1 MNLYP
6 IPADFINEKV
16 NLSWCDIKWGYEN
29 NLLTSEIPIKKAE
42 NSLLTENYTN
52 AELELSFL
60 IPSESN
66 DITPFINELCPNFK
80 EDEYE
85 NVSQKWLYVILS
97 WLWINRENF
106 EDPLDEVESI
116 YTDFDCPAEVDSF
129 IKYMP
134 PTDGYNPSLHSYTEN
149 INRLMKNW
157 ENYLKRC
164 AVKYK

>member
-16 NLSWCDIKWGYEN
+16 TLSWCDIKWGYEN
-29 NLLTSEIPIKKAE
+29 NLITCELPIKKAE
-42 NSLLTENYTN
+42 NIVLTEIYTK

-60 IPSESN
+60 IPTESN
-66 DITPFINELCPNFK
+66 DISSFIYELCPNFK

-85 NVSQKWLYVILS
+85 TISQKWLYVILS
-97 WLWINRENF
+97 WLWLNRESF

-116 YTDFDCPAEVDSF
+116 YTDFDCPAEMDNF

-134 PTDGYNPSLHSYTEN
+134 PTDGYNPSLYSYAEN

-157 ENYLKRC
+157 ENYLQKS
-164 AVKYK
+164 ALKY

>member
-1 MNLYP
+1 MTLFP
-6 IPADFINEKV
+6 IPADFIDEKV

-42 NSLLTENYTN
+42 NIVSTGSYTK

-80 EDEYE
+80 EDEYAIT
-85 NVSQKWLYVILS
+85 NQKWLYVILS
-97 WLWINRENF
+97 WLWINRASF
-106 EDPLDEVESI
+106 EDPLDEVEII
-116 YTDFDCPAEVDSF
+116 YTDFDYPAEMDSF

-134 PTDGYNPSLHSYTEN
+134 PTDGYNPSLYSYAEN

-157 ENYLKRC
+157 ENYLQKS
-164 AVKYK
+164 ALKYK

>member
-6 IPADFINEKV
+6 IPTDFINQKV

-29 NLLTSEIPIKKAE
+29 NLITSELPIKKAE
-42 NSLLTENYTN
+42 NIVLTEIYTK

-60 IPSESN
+60 IPNQSN
-66 DITPFINELCPNFK
+66 DIFPFLNELCSETN
-80 EDEYE
+80 EDSMIRE
-85 NVSQKWLYVILS
+85 KWLYILLS
-97 WLWINRENF
+97 WLWIKRERF

-116 YTDFDCPAEVDSF
+116 YTDFDCPVEMDSF

-134 PTDGYNPSLHSYTEN
+134 PTDGYDPSLYSYAEN

-157 ENYLKRC
+157 ESYLQKS
-164 AVKYK
+164 AEKYK

>member
-6 IPADFINEKV
+6 IPADFIDEKV
-16 NLSWCDIKWGYEN
+16 NLSWCDIKWGYKN

-42 NSLLTENYTN
+42 NIVSTGSYTK

-80 EDEYE
+80 EDEYAII
-85 NVSQKWLYVILS
+85 SQKWLYVTLS
-97 WLWINRENF
+97 WLWINRESF

-116 YTDFDCPAEVDSF
+116 YTDFDYPAEMDSF

-134 PTDGYNPSLHSYTEN
+134 PTDGYDPSLNSYTEN

-157 ENYLKRC
+157 ENYLQRY